1 MKCIKMC
8 GLNNKVE
15 LKKVS
20 DEEADKLV
28 DAGKAV
34 YIPKHLYKEAHG
46 KGPAFTA
53 PSNGSKSSNKRK
65 NAASKKA
72 IQ

>member
-20 DEEADKLV
+20 NEEADKLV

-53 PSNGSKSSNKRK
+53 PSNGSKSSNKQK
-65 NAASKKA
+65 NKAAKEELK
-72 IQ
+72 